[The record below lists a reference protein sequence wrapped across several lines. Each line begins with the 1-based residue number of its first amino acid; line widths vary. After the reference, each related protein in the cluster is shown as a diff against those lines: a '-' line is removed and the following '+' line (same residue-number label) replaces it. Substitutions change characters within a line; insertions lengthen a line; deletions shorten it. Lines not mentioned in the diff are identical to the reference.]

1 MNIIIKYV
9 NNFIKKYIVD
19 WDPEEK
25 KRMQDKFPYDYFP
38 APEQTKIKKKKTK

>member
-19 WDPEEK
+19 WCPEK
-25 KRMQDKFPYDYFP
+25 KKMRDKFPYDYLP